1 MKKLLLKTM
10 LLLCALVVGS
20 GTMWADDATFSWKAD
35 GNMGSNATGKV
46 GKITLTGAANS
57 ASGAPTV
64 TSYTLRL
71 YAHRSSGDGA
81 SATFT
86 ADDGYKISAIE
97 VTSSNGGTILKYSAD
112 GGDYAGFTFSEGVAT
127 VSGLNVS
134 SITLKNCQNSGS
146 KNTTIQISEVVITYA
161 VDGDTRTDCVTALD
175 LTTKSFALDSDG
187 TLTATATEDAGL
199 TGAVT
204 YTFASD
210 DDDVLT
216 VLSDGTYE
224 ALAVGTTK
232 VTVTAT
238 PAAGDATSYKPVE
251 AEVDVKVTG
260 TTTMTLSASSGTRTY
275 GTPITF
281 SVTGLADGYDGV
293 VTVSSGTTAVA
304 TASISSGTVT
314 VTPVAVGTAVITVTA
329 PETDLYVGDVERT
342 FTAVFT
348 QPAGGTTAK
357 AAANDLVLFH
367 ESFGDNEN
375 SAREWSDSYSV
386 KTGVS
391 AVYSGITSYTV
402 SNVKQGKNTTGSTK
416 SGLNQSSSSTDA
428 YIIIGPLNVASYS
441 DLKLA
446 YQWKP
451 GSTGATYTTSAYY
464 KTSSGG
470 DFTALTG
477 TGPAAVASSFVAR
490 NYSLPAAAQVSTLYL
505 KIVWNTSNTSAII
518 DEVDLTG
525 DASPSESVKLNA
537 SGYATFCT
545 QYPLDFS
552 GYATA
557 DYSAWQITAANSSTG
572 VITFS
577 QITSKIKG
585 GQGILLKGTANATIT
600 IPSDDS
606 STNLSGNK
614 LVGTLAPTYVLN
626 ESAYGLSTSSFVK
639 NNAAGCIPT
648 GKAYLPASA
657 LASSGVKSFTF
668 VFEDADGVREI
679 RKVSREV
686 VDQIFDLSG
695 RRQQKIQR
703 GINIVN
709 GKKVVIK

>member
-1 MKKLLLKTM
+1 MKKNLLKTM
-10 LLLCALVVGS
+10 LLLCALIAGS
-20 GTMWADDATFSWKAD
+20 GTMWADEATFDWKD
-35 GNMGSNATGKV
+35 GGNMGSNATGKV
-46 GKITLTGAANS
+46 GKINLTGAANS
-57 ASGAPTV
+57 ASGAPSV
-64 TSYTLRL
+64 TSNTLRL
-71 YAHRSSGDGA
+71 YAHRSDGDGS

-97 VTSSNGGTILKYSAD
+97 VSCPSGSSVLQYDTDNSGS
-112 GGDYAGFTFSEGVAT
+112 FTAFEFSDGVAT
-127 VSGLNVS
+127 VSGLDIS

-161 VDGDTRTDCVTALD
+161 ADGDTRTDCVTSLD

-204 YTFASD
+204 YTFASA

-224 ALAVGTTK
+224 AVAIGTTK

-238 PAAGDATSYKPVE
+238 PAAGDASSYKPVE
-251 AEVDVKVTG
+251 AEVNVKVTG
-260 TTTMTLSASSGTRTY
+260 TTTMTLSASSDTQTY

-281 SVTGLADGYDGV
+281 SVTGLAAGYDGV
-293 VTVSSGTTAVA
+293 VTVSSGNTAVA

-329 PETDLYVGDVERT
+329 PATDLYLGSVERT
-342 FTAVFT
+342 FTAEFT

-357 AAANDLVLFH
+357 AAANDAVLFH
-367 ESFGDNEN
+367 ESFGDNEY
-375 SAREWSDSYSV
+375 SARVWDDSYSV

-391 AVYSGITSYTV
+391 AVYSGITGYTV

-416 SGLNQSSSSTDA
+416 SGLNQSSSDTDA

-446 YQWKP
+446 YQWKA

-505 KIVWNTSNTSAII
+505 KIVWKTSNSQGII
-518 DEVDLTG
+518 DELELTG
-525 DASPSESVKLNA
+525 DASPSESVTLNA

-545 QYPLDFS
+545 QYPLDFT
-552 GYATA
+552 GYATNGF
-557 DYSAWQITAANSSTG
+557 SAWQITDVSGET
-572 VITFS
+572 ITFS
-577 QITSKIKG
+577 EIKSTIKG
-585 GQGILLKGTANATIT
+585 GQGILLKGTAGATIT
-600 IPSDDS
+600 IPSSDS
-606 STNLSGNK
+606 STNLGDNK
-614 LVGTLAPTYVLN
+614 LVGTLAPTY
-626 ESAYGLSTSSFVK
+626 AADDTYYGLSGNVFKKV
-639 NNAAGCIPT
+639 NAGTVPA
-648 GKAYLPASA
+648 GKALLPAGLVSSP
-657 LASSGVKSFTF
+657 ASEFKF
-668 VFEDADGVREI
+668 VFEDETSGISNLTQALSEGEGAIYDLQG
-679 RKVSREV
+679 RKVAEPKK
-686 VDQIFDLSG
+686 SG
-695 RRQQKIQR
+695 LY
-703 GINIVN
+703 IVN